1 MGSPSARSAGS
12 ERAWMARLCR
22 FAERRLNEAYPNLV
36 LDARSENVRID
47 GVIQTQAVFGGQDQ
61 LGRPG
66 VRPRSGTV
74 EPGITLKLD
83 EPSGPRGPR
92 VA

>member
-1 MGSPSARSAGS
+1 MGSPPARSPGS
-12 ERAWMARLCR
+12 ERAWMARLRR

-61 LGRPG
+61 LERRA
-66 VRPRSGTV
+66 VRPRSGAV
-74 EPGITLKLD
+74 EPGIALQLD
-83 EPSGPRGPR
+83 EPSGPQGPR